1 MLVLNGL
8 KVFFGKN
15 GVLWILRELE
25 ELILQIET
33 LSKSFGG
40 IQAVDNVSFNVETN
54 RIMAI
59 IGPNGAGKTTLF
71 NLITGFERPDAGQKK
86 FKGKPFD
93 NAKPHEITAIG
104 ISRTFQNLSIFDNL
118 TVCQNI
124 MVGRHTRSKGEFLRS
139 GFGLF
144 GNKKQEKAI
153 RADAMRYLELVGLV
167 DKAEEM
173 AGNLPYGRQKL
184 LETARALATEPE
196 LLLLD
201 EPAAGLNEKETE
213 DMADIIKRI
222 QKMGVTILLVEHDM
236 ELVMNI
242 SDWILVLNYGV
253 NIANGTPESIQ
264 ENPLVI
270 EAYLGEELD
279 ECIA

>member
-1 MLVLNGL
+1 MPVSNGL
-8 KVFFGKN
+8 RVYFGKN
-15 GVLWILRELE
+15 GVLWKLRELE
-25 ELILQIET
+25 ALILQVET

-40 IQAVDNVSFNVETN
+40 VQAVDSVSFNVEN
-54 RIMAI
+54 NQIMAI

-71 NLITGFERPDAGQKK
+71 NLITGFDRPDEGQKK

-118 TVCQNI
+118 TVCENI
-124 MVGRHTRSKGEFLRS
+124 MVGRHRRSKGEFLRS
-139 GFGLF
+139 GIGLF
-144 GNKKQEKAI
+144 GTKKQERAI
-153 RADAMRYLELVGLV
+153 RADAKRYLEFVGLV
-167 DKAEEM
+167 DRAEEM

-213 DMADIIKRI
+213 DMADIIQRI

-236 ELVMNI
+236 DLVMNI
-242 SDWILVLNYGV
+242 SDMILVLNYGV
-253 NIANGTPESIQ
+253 NIANGTPQSIR
-264 ENPLVI
+264 ENPQVI
-270 EAYLGEELD
+270 EAYLGEELN
-279 ECIA
+279 ECNA

>member
-1 MLVLNGL
+1 M
-8 KVFFGKN
+8 
-15 GVLWILRELE
+15 
-25 ELILQIET
+25 ILQIET

-71 NLITGFERPDAGQKK
+71 DLITGFERPDAGQKK

-139 GFGLF
+139 GLDLF

-153 RADAMRYLELVGLV
+153 RTDALRYLELVGLV

-253 NIANGTPESIQ
+253 NIASGTPESIQ

>member
-1 MLVLNGL
+1 
-8 KVFFGKN
+8 
-15 GVLWILRELE
+15 LE
-25 ELILQIET
+25 ELILQVET

-40 IQAVDNVSFNVETN
+40 VQAVDSVSFNVEN
-54 RIMAI
+54 NQIMAI

-71 NLITGFERPDAGQKK
+71 NLITGFDRPDEGQKK

-118 TVCQNI
+118 TVCENI
-124 MVGRHTRSKGEFLRS
+124 MVGRHRRSKGEFLRS
-139 GFGLF
+139 GIGLF
-144 GNKKQEKAI
+144 GTKKQERAI
-153 RADAMRYLELVGLV
+153 RADAKRYLEFVGLV
-167 DKAEEM
+167 DRAEEM

-213 DMADIIKRI
+213 DMADIIQRI

-236 ELVMNI
+236 DLVMNI
-242 SDWILVLNYGV
+242 SDMILVLNYGV
-253 NIANGTPESIQ
+253 NIANGTPQSIR
-264 ENPLVI
+264 ENPQVI
-270 EAYLGEELD
+270 EAYLGEELN
-279 ECIA
+279 ECNA

>member
-1 MLVLNGL
+1 MPVLNGL

-15 GVLWILRELE
+15 DVLWILRELE

-71 NLITGFERPDAGQKK
+71 DLITGFERPDGGQKK

-93 NAKPHEITAIG
+93 NAKPHEITTIG

-139 GFGLF
+139 GLDLF

-153 RADAMRYLELVGLV
+153 RTDAMRYLELVGLV

-253 NIANGTPESIQ
+253 NIADGTPENIQ

>member
-1 MLVLNGL
+1 M
-8 KVFFGKN
+8 
-15 GVLWILRELE
+15 
-25 ELILQIET
+25 ILQIET

-71 NLITGFERPDAGQKK
+71 DLITGFERPDGGQKK
-86 FKGKPFD
+86 FKGKPLD
-93 NAKPHEITAIG
+93 NAKPHEITTIG

-139 GFGLF
+139 GLDLF

-153 RADAMRYLELVGLV
+153 RTDAMRYLELVGLV

-201 EPAAGLNEKETE
+201 EPDAGLNEKETE

-253 NIANGTPESIQ
+253 NIADGTPENIQ